1 MASSIITFII
11 CIVAI
16 VAKAYFKREADAF
29 EANRPGQSI
38 PEPAPHESSEIE
50 HADDHLPQA
59 VEEKQ
64 INHELYRE
72 AVKKSKVR
80 NITTPQNSQS
90 GKTKEGKDQT
100 PLEGKNERPRLHTPE
115 EARRAFIYS
124 EIFTRKYE

>member
-90 GKTKEGKDQT
+90 GKTEEDQT